1 MTDTTPTKPDAEEV
15 AAFVR
20 ENLTEALSALGQ
32 ASHFVSRDDAAGQ
45 AAIAQGYASL
55 AIAAQL
61 GRIADWLDGVQ
72 LTDPAQLLLE
82 DVGDVEPCVFCGN
95 EPARGTSL
103 EAVDPHEEHPS
114 CGARACGL
122 EFRAF
127 GDTKPRAV
135 R

>member
-1 MTDTTPTKPDAEEV
+1 MTDDRTPKPDPQEV
-15 AAFVR
+15 ADFVR
-20 ENLTEALSALGQ
+20 TNLAEALSGLGQ
-32 ASHFVSRDDAAGQ
+32 AAHFVARDDAAGQ
-45 AAIAQGYASL
+45 AVIAQGYASL

-82 DVGDVEPCVFCGN
+82 DADAAEYCAFCGN

-103 EAVDPHEEHPS
+103 EAVEPHAEHPS

-122 EFRAF
+122 EFRAA

>member
-1 MTDTTPTKPDAEEV
+1 MTDDTPDTKPDAEEV

-20 ENLTEALSALGQ
+20 ANLSEALSALGQ
-32 ASHFVSRDDAAGQ
+32 AAHFVSRDDAAGQ

-72 LTDPAQLLLE
+72 LTDPAQLLAE
-82 DVGDVEPCVFCGN
+82 ADIEPCAFCGN
-95 EPARGTSL
+95 EAARGTSL
-103 EAVDPHEEHPS
+103 EAVEPHEEHPS

-122 EFRAF
+122 EFRAY
-127 GDTKPRAV
+127 GDEKPRSV